1 MTQAIIRRLGATS
14 LLLTAMLAG
23 CSSPRLGPPAAAPDL
38 ARGLAGKVTA
48 DRMLGHLRALQDIA
62 NANKGIRAQGTP
74 GYAASVDYVV
84 KALRSKGFDVST
96 PQFDRLYAAS
106 PGKPTLTVAG
116 RGYQVDQAS
125 LLVRTPPGGL
135 TGQLVRPTQPAGCAA
150 GDYPATMPTGAI
162 AVVDDTRCSVVDKQN
177 NAVAK
182 GAAALIVIS
191 QPTGEGAPATL
202 FNPGYYNN
210 LTVPVAVIG
219 GSAAVL
225 LAHTTAPVRLVLDA
239 ENIKITSRNVVAQ
252 TKTGSPH
259 ETVMV
264 GARLDG
270 PPDGPGINDAGSGVA
285 AVLETAL
292 QLGALPPVSNA
303 VRFVFWGDEEDGP
316 NGVMDYVF
324 NLTND
329 ELNDIALYLNFDM
342 LASPNAGF
350 FTDDG
355 DQSGPPGPGVASG
368 DVPEGSAGIERTL
381 DGYLN
386 LAGKRPADMPLN
398 ARADYHPFMVAGV
411 PIGGV
416 TAGGPQLKTTVQAR
430 LWGGQAGVVFDPNY
444 QSARDTIDNIN
455 REALAVMGSAVA
467 FAVGCYADSIGGING
482 VPPHDKRH
490 RTRMP

>member
-1 MTQAIIRRLGATS
+1 MTQAMIRRAGATL
-14 LLLTAMLAG
+14 LLLTGLLAA
-23 CSSPRLGPPAAAPDL
+23 CSTPRPGPPAAAPDL
-38 ARGLAGKVTA
+38 AHGLAGKVTA

-62 NANKGIRAQGTP
+62 NANRGNRAQGTP
-74 GYAASVDYVV
+74 GYDASVDYVV
-84 KALRSKGFDVST
+84 KTLRGKGFEVST
-96 PQFDRLYAAS
+96 PQFDRLYTTS

-125 LLVRTPPGGL
+125 LLVRTPPAGL
-135 TGQLVRPTQPAGCAA
+135 SGQVVRPTQPAGCAA
-150 GDYPATMPTGAI
+150 GDYPAPLPPGAI

-177 NAVAK
+177 NALAM
-182 GAAALIVIS
+182 GAVALIVVS

-202 FNPGYYNN
+202 FNAGYYNH

-219 GSAAVL
+219 GSGAAA

-239 ENIKITSRNVVAQ
+239 ENIKITSRNVLAQ

-259 ETVMV
+259 EAVMV

-303 VRFVFWGDEEDGP
+303 VRFVFWGDEEDAP
-316 NGVMDYVF
+316 NGATDYVF
-324 NLTND
+324 NLAND
-329 ELNDIALYLNFDM
+329 QLNDIALYLNFDM
-342 LASPNAGF
+342 LASANAGF

-398 ARADYHPFMVAGV
+398 ARADYHPFMIAGV

-467 FAVGCYADSIGGING
+467 LAVGCYADSIGGVNG
-482 VPPHDKRH
+482 VPTHDKRH